1 MENKYARR
9 IPHGKDHLDVY
20 DVLIMFEVR
29 DQPCST
35 QHAVKKLLACG
46 QRGHKDALEDLLE
59 ARQSID
65 RAIEIVSTYGEKEN
79 GN

>member
-1 MENKYARR
+1 MNKYARR
-9 IPHGKDHLDVY
+9 IPHGKDHIDVY

-29 DQPCST
+29 DPAV

-46 QRGHKDALEDLLE
+46 QRGHKDALEDLQE

-65 RAIEIVSTYGEKEN
+65 RAIEIVSTYGEKSN

>member
-1 MENKYARR
+1 MNKYARR
-9 IPHGKDHLDVY
+9 IPHGKDTLDVY

-29 DQPCST
+29 DPAV

-46 QRGHKDALEDLLE
+46 QRGHKDALEDLQE
-59 ARQSID
+59 AKQSID
-65 RAIEIVSTYGEKEN
+65 RAIEIVSTYGEKPN

>member
-1 MENKYARR
+1 MNKYAKP
-9 IPHGKDHLDVY
+9 IPKGLTSLDVY
-20 DVLIMFEVR
+20 DVLILFQVT
-29 DQPCST
+29 DPAI

-46 QRGHKDALEDLLE
+46 QRGHKSQLEDLQE

-65 RAIEIVSTYGEKEN
+65 RAIEITYTYGEQDN

>member
-1 MENKYARR
+1 MNKYARR
-9 IPHGKDHLDVY
+9 IPHGKDHIDVY
-20 DVLIMFEVR
+20 DVLIMFDVR
-29 DQPCST
+29 DPAI

-46 QRGHKDALEDLLE
+46 QRGHKTQLEDLQE

-65 RAIEIVSTYGEKEN
+65 RAIEITYTYGEQDN